1 MDDTEYT
8 TRDFLK
14 MAAGVLAGLIPGCKI
29 RQVVRRTKIEP
40 IEAIAK
46 EESLR
51 EKWEKVINLEGV
63 PLTSEFLNKYAKFLE
78 RESLD
83 GLLVGKP
90 LGGVNRRIYEEVGR
104 GWDLFNNNAIPEN
117 YNPLVFIKLV
127 TTVTGLNGLLMPG
140 EISEIF
146 GLNEEHSLYKDLRI
160 NFNRYTNDEK
170 ARIMLNYALLMVH
183 QKLEPVV
190 SLEVEPN
197 AILENL
203 RNGKGDCIEYS
214 YATMGVYLG
223 FCDLL
228 RRNDLKKR
236 VRAVVGPMIN
246 EYNSLDVMHCWIDLF
261 YEKRWKSYETVSSDK
276 TGNGDLDPNSNVL
289 VELKEIEAKH
299 KLCIVPLISTE
310 VTKKGIQHR
319 IHVLPRD

>member
-127 TTVTGLNGLLMPG
+127 TTVTN
-140 EISEIF
+140 IW
-146 GLNEEHSLYKDLRI
+146 
-160 NFNRYTNDEK
+160 
-170 ARIMLNYALLMVH
+170 A
-183 QKLEPVV
+183 
-190 SLEVEPN
+190 
-197 AILENL
+197 
-203 RNGKGDCIEYS
+203 
-214 YATMGVYLG
+214 
-223 FCDLL
+223 
-228 RRNDLKKR
+228 
-236 VRAVVGPMIN
+236 
-246 EYNSLDVMHCWIDLF
+246 
-261 YEKRWKSYETVSSDK
+261 
-276 TGNGDLDPNSNVL
+276 
-289 VELKEIEAKH
+289 
-299 KLCIVPLISTE
+299 
-310 VTKKGIQHR
+310 
-319 IHVLPRD
+319 